1 MATVKEIMDLA
12 ATEPLNVNV
21 LRSFI
26 EETANYNAELPEEAF
41 EVDDENW
48 GSDKYYIIR
57 QDGEWILMEPDG
69 GEVNNINPDLGGGDQ
84 NTIIPPAAG

>member
-21 LRSFI
+21 LRSLI

-48 GSDKYYIIR
+48 GTDKYYIIR
-57 QDGEWILMEPDG
+57 QDDEWVLVAPEEP
-69 GEVNNINPDLGGGDQ
+69 VNTELNPGGDDQ
-84 NTIIPPAAG
+84 TQITPPAAG